1 MKPLTEQ
8 QIIKEMISDIKLTS
22 SLLHD
27 ESIPVKYRCYASE
40 LFVRLNLQLS
50 ELLALQG
57 EDCDFENCDRLQEAL
72 RQRDNCMGA
81 YEKLKEDPTK
91 GMEEFE
97 VPKIADEPRSPDKFK
112 GGFIKEPTK
121 DIPDDVIEK
130 WVISKYP
137 PIILDSCGENFD
149 ANEHFRKCLIKELKA
164 MQSGEIA
171 RWAKENET

>member
-8 QIIKEMISDIKLTS
+8 QIIKLAKEFFQCEEGLEIGDVVVTDDLIK
-22 SLLHD
+22 D
-27 ESIPVKYRCYASE
+27 FA
-40 LFVRLNLQLS
+40 S

-57 EDCDFENCDRLQEAL
+57 EDCDSENCDRLQEAL
-72 RQRDNCMGA
+72 RQRDNCMGT

-91 GMEEFE
+91 VMEEFE

-130 WVISKYP
+130 WADEKCIKEIKRELKGSEPIRYHDEIMRKYLIS
-137 PIILDSCGENFD
+137 PII
-149 ANEHFRKCLIKELKA
+149 
-164 MQSGEIA
+164 
-171 RWAKENET
+171 